1 MRGNMSYCVNCGV
14 ELSASATE
22 CPLCNTPV
30 INPKDLG
37 GGRAEP
43 PFPREKGQVET
54 VKRKDLGLLVS
65 AVVLATAVPCGLL
78 NLLVFNKTAWS
89 LAVIGVCVILWVMLV
104 PVVIYTKQ
112 SVYISILLDGLA
124 IVVYLYMLAYMVHSD
139 DWFWGLGV
147 PIVLLLTVLAEIFTF
162 CVRRLPRS
170 FLTIALYV
178 FTVLGIGCVGLE
190 IMIDLYVTG
199 KIAILWSAVVLTVC
213 VIVDITIITVLSR
226 RRLRNA
232 VRRRLHF

>member
-1 MRGNMSYCVNCGV
+1 MSYCVNCGV
-14 ELSASATE
+14 ELSAGTTE

-30 INPKDLG
+30 INPNDLP
-37 GGRAEP
+37 AEKGEL
-43 PFPREKGQVET
+43 PFPRDKGQVET

-65 AVVLATAVPCGLL
+65 AVVLATVVTCGLL
-78 NLLVFNKTAWS
+78 NMLVFNKTAWS

-112 SVYISILLDGLA
+112 SIYVSVFLDGLA
-124 IVVYLYMLAYMVHSD
+124 IAVYLYMLAYMVHRD

-147 PIVLLLTVLAEIFTF
+147 PIVLLLTVLAEVFTL
-162 CVRRLPRS
+162 CVRRLPKS

-178 FTVLGIGCVGLE
+178 FSALGIGCVGLE
-190 IMIDLYVTG
+190 ILIDLYVTG

>member
-139 DWFWGLGV
+139 DWFLGLRCADCVTAHSAGGD
-147 PIVLLLTVLAEIFTF
+147 IYLLRTEASQIIFDN
-162 CVRRLPRS
+162 S
-170 FLTIALYV
+170 
-178 FTVLGIGCVGLE
+178 
-190 IMIDLYVTG
+190 
-199 KIAILWSAVVLTVC
+199 
-213 VIVDITIITVLSR
+213 IICIYGAWHWLCG
-226 RRLRNA
+226 A
-232 VRRRLHF
+232 